1 MNYWHIQLHPDS
13 RLDVD
18 TLKAILMKKQVIGM
32 GEYWEDK
39 KGNSVIDPKLFKNDM
54 KIDDVVMVRDGS
66 TPVALVKVKGDAYI
80 EHNTD
85 DEFDWFK
92 LRRQIEILGF
102 YEEDEK
108 NLLYQILTAYGK
120 SHIQAPGTLTCC
132 NGSNATNNF
141 IVKWYKLRTYKRL
154 MENIKLSEERQTHIK
169 VLWNKFKNETKEEEK
184 NLIRTKLRN

>member
-1 MNYWHIQLHPDS
+1 
-13 RLDVD
+13 
-18 TLKAILMKKQVIGM
+18 
-32 GEYWEDK
+32 
-39 KGNSVIDPKLFKNDM
+39 M

-169 VLWNKFKNETKEEEK
+169 VLWNKFKNEKRKKK